1 MDLVIFKV
9 TGLLITFALTLSQF
23 FNYSFY
29 GYYYCIVSFNR
40 AIGMAQVEILFE
52 TIGGWK

>member
-40 AIGMAQVEILFE
+40 AIGLAQVEILFE